1 MKSRYNYSQMTLG
14 VTIVG
19 DAQSQLQLQDADDDH
34 DDGIDCYLADV
45 LFRPTGEISCATE
58 TGHVYRF

>member
-1 MKSRYNYSQMTLG
+1 MTLG

-19 DAQSQLQLQDADDDH
+19 DTQSQLRLQNADDDH

-45 LFRPTGEISCATE
+45 LFKPAGEISCATE
-58 TGHVYRF
+58 TSHIYRF